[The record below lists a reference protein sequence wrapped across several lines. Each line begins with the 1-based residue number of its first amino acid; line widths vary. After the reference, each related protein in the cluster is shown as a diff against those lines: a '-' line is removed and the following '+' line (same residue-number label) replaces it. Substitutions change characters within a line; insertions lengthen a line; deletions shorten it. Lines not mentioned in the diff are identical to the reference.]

1 MPYPFL
7 QSARVIAVVGAS
19 DKPYRPSLG
28 VYRNLKRVG
37 YTVYP
42 VNPNVA
48 QVDGDR
54 AYASLADVPEPIDIV
69 NVFRRPEHLR
79 AVVDEAIAVG
89 AKAIGGQFGVSD
101 PAAEAKARAA
111 GLEVVVDRCIM
122 IEHRS

>member
-28 VYRNLKRVG
+28 VYQYLKRVG

-42 VNPNVA
+42 VNPTVA

-54 AYASLADVPEPIDIV
+54 AYASLAEVPELIDIV
-69 NVFRRPEHLR
+69 NVFRRPEHLS

-89 AKAIGGQFGVSD
+89 AKAIWGQYGVSD